1 MRRKFAKVWIARRLT
16 MELSALV
23 SSVHRK
29 SDESSPPGVL
39 SRAATIVLHRDFHV
53 EIPRDGTWLGI
64 WLDRRE

>member
-1 MRRKFAKVWIARRLT
+1 